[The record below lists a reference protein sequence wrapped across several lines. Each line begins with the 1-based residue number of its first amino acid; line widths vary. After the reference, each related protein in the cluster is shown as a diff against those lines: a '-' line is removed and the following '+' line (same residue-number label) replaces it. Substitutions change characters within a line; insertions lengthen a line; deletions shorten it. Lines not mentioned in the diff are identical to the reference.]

1 MKRILAA
8 AVAALSLTALAGG
21 LKIGTVDMMLLVRN
35 HPSYESNKELLK
47 STEKDYQK
55 ELDAMQSTLQD
66 IQDEGKSVA
75 DELKNPMLSEAAKKA
90 SEKKIM
96 DIQQRFVRQQQ
107 ELRKKAMDNQEALSK
122 LEARLLKSQA
132 EDLKKRIARFAERED
147 YDLVME
153 SAAAL
158 WAKSDLD
165 VTDEILTDMNV
176 DPKAARAKDKDE
188 GK

>member
-1 MKRILAA
+1 MKKMMLGMMALCAA
-8 AVAALSLTALAGG
+8 AAFGDV
-21 LKIGTVDMMLLVRN
+21 KIGTVDMMVLVRN
-35 HPSYESNKELLK
+35 HKSYDTNKKMLQD
-47 STEKDYQK
+47 SEKDYQK

-96 DIQQRFVRQQQ
+96 DIQQRLVRQQQ

-132 EDLKKRIARFAERED
+132 EDLKTRIARFAERED
-147 YDLVME
+147 YDLVMD

-165 VTDEILTDMNV
+165 VTDEILKDMNV

>member
-1 MKRILAA
+1 
-8 AVAALSLTALAGG
+8 
-21 LKIGTVDMMLLVRN
+21 
-35 HPSYESNKELLK
+35 
-47 STEKDYQK
+47 
-55 ELDAMQSTLQD
+55 
-66 IQDEGKSVA
+66 
-75 DELKNPMLSEAAKKA
+75 
-90 SEKKIM
+90 
-96 DIQQRFVRQQQ
+96 
-107 ELRKKAMDNQEALSK
+107 MDNQEALSK

-147 YDLVME
+147 YDLVMD

-165 VTDEILTDMNV
+165 VTDEILKDMNV